1 MYNVQWLRDRQPRQG
16 LKPGRT
22 AFSRDRHVP
31 EGQQLGDPAGGN
43 VQCTMNNV
51 QWLRDLQLRQGPK
64 LGRKRM
70 RRRFPGAPSGARH
83 GSADRA
89 DHTDF
94 REEGLRGTAGAAGDM
109 FGGGS

>member
-1 MYNVQWLRDRQPRQG
+1 MKR
-16 LKPGRT
+16 GRT
-22 AFSRDRHVP
+22 GTHRSHHVP
-31 EGQQLGDPAGGN
+31 QGQ
-43 VQCTMNNV
+43 
-51 QWLRDLQLRQGPK
+51 K
-64 LGRKRM
+64 LGRNRKR
-70 RRRFPGAPSGARH
+70 RGVSQAPSGARH